1 MEHRGDPH
9 FADVIKNDVLDHFNK
24 ISAKLNGGWRMER
37 LDITRG
43 GVGII
48 VYVPY

>member
-9 FADVIKNDVLDHFNK
+9 FADVIKMTFWTIFNK

-37 LDITRG
+37 HHARR
-43 GVGII
+43 GVGSI